1 MFLVALMSHPLVF
14 SMRLKDS
21 IKMAEH
27 PGKVPVQYSR
37 FQFFHQGFTESFLR
51 NSGIYCFTAFLISF
65 DYTCSLRHPGSRKPL
80 SSESAAQQRAVL
92 KTRVKTARQNGTDGL
107 NGLNI
112 GGSE

>member
-1 MFLVALMSHPLVF
+1 MV
-14 SMRLKDS
+14 D
-21 IKMAEH
+21 H
-27 PGKVPVQYSR
+27 PGKVGSS
-37 FQFFHQGFTESFLR
+37 FFTRVLQDLFYAIHP
-51 NSGIYCFTAFLISF
+51 GIYCFTAFLISI
-65 DYTCSLRHPGSRKPL
+65 DYTCSLGHPGSRKPL

>member
-14 SMRLKDS
+14 SMRLKDC
-21 IKMAEH
+21 IKMVEH
-27 PGKVPVQYSR
+27 PGKVGSS
-37 FQFFHQGFTESFLR
+37 FFHQGFTGSFLR
-51 NSGIYCFTAFLISF
+51 NPGIYCFTAFFISI
-65 DYTCSLRHPGSRKPL
+65 DYTCSLGHPGSRKPL